1 MECVEAGQLHFNF
14 IDFIVGV
21 NDMRSFQ
28 KATLSEFKDLIDAY
42 PFTRET
48 TDIDL
53 HHSKN
58 PRIEAYRGA
67 ATLEAMWRNHTDRKG
82 WEDIAQHVTIAPDGD
97 IWLCRNFNW
106 VPVSARGFNG
116 NRTAG
121 PFMIVLLG
129 NFDKGMDEM
138 PKEQLDATLGVI
150 HTVQRHFELPA
161 NALRFHSDMSKQS
174 CPGSNMDKGE
184 WLERIEAYPSAA
196 IRSLDD
202 QPFPRRAGRYQEL
215 LEAMLPDARQQHVPL
230 DAEHDCGDSANARSV
245 TTGSQPRGLTDDALD
260 RLSDHIVNLER
271 GQLSTSGRIET
282 TTADIDRLFDEVLVR
297 KIDIARAEGR
307 KFHIVFYAH
316 GGLVSEKNALTG
328 AMNQLDFWL
337 NNGIYPIFFIWETGM
352 AETIK
357 QLVRGSFD
365 RAEGQRGRLPRGSLK
380 DSAIEAL
387 ARALGGDTIWGGM
400 QSSAELASKADGG
413 AAYVAR
419 KTGKLVKR
427 FSSDVQVHAVG
438 HSAGSIFH
446 AHFMVELVA
455 RKVKVRSAQ
464 FLAPAIRNDLFH
476 QILSP
481 LLGNRIKH
489 LTVFTMNKRREK
501 RDSVAKIYGQSL
513 LYLIYETL
521 ERRRRTPI
529 LGLEESLRGDKIT
542 RQLFGLR
549 GAQSNKAEVVFSP
562 SDDTGGGS
570 ASNATTHGGFD
581 EDRTTMESVLRRI
594 LNKRRGESIEA
605 FPANQQRALDAFWS
619 NQFEW
624 PEELLDVQ
632 YATPSMAQDVNATD
646 RPQSVG
652 NASQSAPEV
661 FSTAVSPPKVA
672 TRPGNGHMQA
682 GWNGSGRRVMALC
695 IGINAYAESPL
706 SGCVRDAKLW
716 ATTLRSLGFESE
728 LLLEEEATGDAIR
741 ERLSRLVNNSV
752 PGDHLVFQFAGHG
765 TQFEDSTGD
774 ESNDV
779 GPALDECLCAI
790 DCESSDRGLVIDDE
804 IRAILDTLPDGVA
817 MTCFFDCCHSG
828 SATRMFQRRSTID
841 SRHTDRRARFKEP
854 TTFMKEAFQR
864 RLGEVHQRSSRVA
877 ALRKEVLFSACRDI
891 ELAYETDG
899 QGDFTRR
906 AVGLLSNS
914 MGRISNVEFLER
926 VVASFGSQARQ
937 TPQIDCEFTERSKY
951 LLGGNTGGDGL
962 SNAHTPARATS
973 SDPVGTPSN
982 GAIFADS
989 SL

>member
-1 MECVEAGQLHFNF
+1 MCT
-14 IDFIVGV
+14 
-21 NDMRSFQ
+21 FQ
-28 KATLSEFKDLIDAY
+28 TATLSEFQDLIDAY
-42 PFTRET
+42 PFTREI
-48 TDIDL
+48 TDIHL
-53 HHSKN
+53 HHGKN
-58 PRIEAYRGA
+58 PRISAYRGG
-67 ATLEAMWRNHTDRKG
+67 ATLEAMWRNHTDIKH

-106 VPVSARGFNG
+106 VPASARGFNG

-121 PFMIVLLG
+121 PFMIVLIG
-129 NFDKGMDEM
+129 DFDQGMDEM
-138 PKEQLDATLGVI
+138 TTEQLNVALGVI
-150 HTVQRHFELPA
+150 HTVQRHFSLPA
-161 NALRFHSDMSKQS
+161 NALRFHSDMSKHS
-174 CPGSNMDKGE
+174 CPGSNMDKDE
-184 WLERIEAYPSAA
+184 WIERIENYSPAVT
-196 IRSLDD
+196 RSPDD
-202 QPFPRRAGRYQEL
+202 QPFPQRAGRYLEL
-215 LEAMLPDARQQHVPL
+215 LEAMLPSSRQQHESL
-230 DAEHDCGDSANARSV
+230 DAEHDCSDLANGRSV
-245 TTGSQPRGLTDDALD
+245 TTGSQPRSLTDDTLD
-260 RLSDHIVNLER
+260 RLSDHVVNLER

-282 TTADIDRLFDEVLVR
+282 TKADIDRLFDEVLVS

-307 KFHIVFYAH
+307 KFHIVFFAH

-328 AMNQLDFWL
+328 ALTQLDFWL

-365 RAEGQRGRLPRGSLK
+365 RSEGQRGGLPRGSLK

-419 KTGKLVKR
+419 KTGKLIKR
-427 FSSDVQVHAVG
+427 FSSDVQVHTIG

-446 AHFMVELVA
+446 AHFMVELA
-455 RKVKVRSAQ
+455 AHKVKVRSAH

-476 QILSP
+476 QTLTP
-481 LLGNRIKH
+481 LLGNKIKH

-501 RDSVAKIYGQSL
+501 RDTVAKIYGQSL

-521 ERRRRTPI
+521 ERKRKTPI
-529 LGLEESLRGDKIT
+529 LGLEESLRGDKKT

-549 GAQSNKAEVVFSP
+549 GAQSDKADVVFSP

-605 FPANQQRALDAFWS
+605 YPTNQQRAVDNFW
-619 NQFEW
+619 NDQFEW
-624 PEELLDVQ
+624 PEELTDPQ
-632 YATPSMAQDVNATD
+632 YAMPSAAQYAGTTD
-646 RPQSVG
+646 RPHSIG
-652 NASQSAPEV
+652 NAPQSMPEA
-661 FSTAVSPPKVA
+661 FTTAASPPNVA
-672 TRPGNGHMQA
+672 TRPSHSHTQA
-682 GWNGSGRRVMALC
+682 GWNGSGRRVTALC
-695 IGINAYAESPL
+695 IGINAYKESPL
-706 SGCVRDAKLW
+706 GGCVRDAKLW

-741 ERLSRLVNNSV
+741 ERLARLVQTSV

-765 TQFEDSTGD
+765 TQFEDSSGD

-828 SATRMFQRRSTID
+828 SATRMFQRRSTVD
-841 SRHTDRRARFKEP
+841 GRHTDRRARFKKP

-877 ALRKEVLFSACRDI
+877 TLRKEVLFSACRDI
-891 ELAYETDG
+891 ELAFETDG
-899 QGDFTRR
+899 QGDFTRI
-906 AVGLLSNS
+906 AVDLLSNS
-914 MGRISNVEFLER
+914 VGRISNVEFLER
-926 VVASFGSQARQ
+926 VVASFGSQTRQ

-951 LLGGNTGGDGL
+951 LLGNNNSGDGL
-962 SNAHTPARATS
+962 SNAHTPTRAS
-973 SDPVGTPSN
+973 STHPMGATNN
-982 GAIFADS
+982 GAAFADS
-989 SL
+989 SS

>member
-1 MECVEAGQLHFNF
+1 
-14 IDFIVGV
+14 
-21 NDMRSFQ
+21 MRTFQ
-28 KATLSEFKDLIDAY
+28 IATLGEFQDLINAY
-42 PFTRET
+42 PFTRKI

-53 HHSKN
+53 HHSKKPGQN
-58 PRIEAYRGA
+58 AYRGS
-67 ATLEAMWRNHTDRKG
+67 ATIEAIWRNHTVKNG
-82 WEDIAQHVTIAPDGD
+82 WEDIAQHVTIAPDGS

-106 VPVSARGFNG
+106 VPASARGFNG

-121 PFMIVLLG
+121 PFMIVLIG
-129 NFDKGMDEM
+129 DFDEGMDEI
-138 PKEQLDATLGVI
+138 PIEQLTAALGVI

-161 NALRFHSDMSKQS
+161 NALRFHSDMSKHS
-174 CPGSNMDKGE
+174 CPGSNMDKEE
-184 WLERIEAYPSAA
+184 WVDRIKKYSPSVTH
-196 IRSLDD
+196 SPND
-202 QPFPRRAGRYQEL
+202 QPFPKRAGRYREL
-215 LEAMLPDARQQHVPL
+215 LEAMHPDARQQYEALH
-230 DAEHDCGDSANARSV
+230 AEHDCGDSASGRSV
-245 TTGSQPRGLTDDALD
+245 GAGSQPRGLTDDTLD
-260 RLSDHIVNLER
+260 RLSDHVVNLER

-282 TTADIDRLFDEVLVR
+282 TQADIDRLFDEVLIS

-328 AMNQLDFWL
+328 ALNQLDFWL
-337 NNGIYPIFFIWETGM
+337 NNDIYPIFFIWETGM

-357 QLVRGSFD
+357 QLVRGSID
-365 RAEGQRGRLPRGSLK
+365 RAGGQRGGLARGSLK
-380 DSAIEAL
+380 DLAIEAL

-400 QSSAELASKADGG
+400 QSSAQLASESDGG

-419 KTGKLVKR
+419 KTRKLVKR
-427 FSSDVQVHAVG
+427 FPSDVQVHTVG

-446 AHFMVELVA
+446 AHFMVKLA
-455 RKVKVRSAQ
+455 AHKVKVRSAH

-476 QILSP
+476 QTLTP
-481 LLGNRIKH
+481 LLGNEIKH

-521 ERRRRTPI
+521 ERKRKTPI
-529 LGLEESLRGDKIT
+529 LGLEESLRGDKKT
-542 RQLFGLR
+542 TQLFGLR

-605 FPANQQRALDAFWS
+605 FPTNQQRAIDTFW
-619 NQFEW
+619 NDQFEW
-624 PEELLDVQ
+624 PEELMDPQYVMPPAAQ
-632 YATPSMAQDVNATD
+632 YASPTD
-646 RPQSVG
+646 RPQSTG
-652 NASQSAPEV
+652 YAPQSMSGAST
-661 FSTAVSPPKVA
+661 TAASPTSVA
-672 TRPGNGHMQA
+672 TRPGNGHTQA
-682 GWNGSGRRVMALC
+682 GLNGSGRKVTALC
-695 IGINAYAESPL
+695 IGINSYSESPL
-706 SGCVRDAKLW
+706 GGCVRDAKLW
-716 ATTLRSLGFESE
+716 ATTLRSLGFDAD

-741 ERLSRLVNNSV
+741 EGLTKLVQNSV

-765 TQFEDSTGD
+765 TQFEDSSGD
-774 ESNDV
+774 ESNDK

-790 DCESSDRGLVIDDE
+790 DCESSDQGLVIDDE

-828 SATRMFQRRSTID
+828 SATRMFQRRSAN
-841 SRHTDRRARFKEP
+841 SGSHFDRRARFKEP
-854 TTFMKEAFQR
+854 TPFMEEAFQR

-877 ALRKEVLFSACRDI
+877 VLRKEVLFSACRDF

-906 AVGLLSNS
+906 AVELLSS
-914 MGRISNVEFLER
+914 SVRRISNADFLER
-926 VVASFGSQARQ
+926 VVASFSGQARQ
-937 TPQIDCEFTERSKY
+937 TPEIDCDVTARTKL
-951 LLGGNTGGDGL
+951 LLGDNNGGVGL
-962 SNAHTPARATS
+962 SNAQTS
-973 SDPVGTPSN
+973 TSAPTNYSGETLNN
-982 GAIFADS
+982 GAAVADS
-989 SL
+989 PL